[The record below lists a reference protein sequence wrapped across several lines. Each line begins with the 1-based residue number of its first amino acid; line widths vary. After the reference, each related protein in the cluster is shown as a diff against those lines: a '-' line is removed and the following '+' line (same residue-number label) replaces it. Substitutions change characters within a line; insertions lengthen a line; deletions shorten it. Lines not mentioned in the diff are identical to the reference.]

1 MPKTVK
7 YIGTVTRWPELA
19 TTGKQSTW
27 VPGQQEQRSDTE
39 AAQLLATG
47 LFSDVD
53 ATQLPEQKVVAI
65 SGVVSGGGIGP
76 SSTFASLPSAAEY
89 AGMSYRVTDVGPVG
103 CGSIWIS
110 DGTRWRTLGGRQ
122 LHCAASG
129 TLAAPLVT
137 LSGAAGKLVLPAGDR
152 VTAGSILLPVGLPQ
166 IGQGVEVSAKV
177 LHRGTAG
184 TWNFVGRL
192 GSLDTSSD
200 PSFMQVTGPATNDQG
215 SWLHQDLEVATAT
228 SFIASTFSVPNQA
241 GTGALVLRNSNFNN
255 AAQLYLS
262 FYSSTFTSGDFID
275 LISYRVY
282 LLG

>member
-1 MPKTVK
+1 M
-7 YIGTVTRWPELA
+7 TVTVTMLQTRRGEDGNPWTA
-19 TTGKQSTW
+19 GNSYAA
-27 VPGQQEQRSDTE
+27 SD
-39 AAQLLATG
+39 AFAQFLIASNLATG
-47 LFSDVD
+47 ALPQVPQSGLSPSD
-53 ATQLPEQKVVAI
+53 TVALK
-65 SGVVSGGGIGP
+65 GVVSGGGIGP
-76 SSTFASLPSAAEY
+76 SSTFASLPSAAAN

-103 CGSIWIS
+103 AGSIWIS
-110 DGTRWRTLGGRQ
+110 DGNRWRTLGGRQ

-137 LSGAAGKLVLPAGDR
+137 LSGAAGKFTLPAGDR

-177 LHRGTAG
+177 VHRGTAG

-200 PSFMQVTGPATNDQG
+200 PSFMQVTGTATNDQG
-215 SWLHQDLEVATAT
+215 AWLHQDMEVATAT

-241 GTGALVLRNSNFNN
+241 GAGALVLRNSNFNN

-262 FYSSTFTSGDFID
+262 FYSSTFTAGDFID

-282 LLG
+282 ILG